1 MDLYSNSLDS
11 VLRIDGFMLDGV
23 LLSKLDINK
32 YIEQRIFV
40 AELIQ
45 VSEIVKHQYIFIL

>member
-40 AELIQ
+40 AELIL
-45 VSEIVKHQYIFIL
+45 VSTILKYQYCIL